1 MVWINQEV
9 EMKYITIENPTEE
22 EVNKVRHKLQ
32 EHNSQFWE
40 VDRKDQYTI
49 YSMEDQTMVGGIV
62 FTIFGEWLDIDFFW
76 VDKEERGKGIGKDI
90 LSRAEAFAKNKGCKK
105 AALNT
110 FDFQAMPFYKKN
122 GYEIMYK
129 QDKYPVSST
138 KYYMEKKL

>member
-1 MVWINQEV
+1 
-9 EMKYITIENPTEE
+9 MKYITIENPTEE

-62 FTIFGEWLDIDFFW
+62 FTIFGEWLDIGFFW

-105 AALNT
+105 ATLNT

-129 QDKYPVSST
+129 QEKYPISST
-138 KYYMEKKL
+138 KYYMEKEL